1 MTPLSTESALR
12 LAHLCTRNA
21 FGYIGQVCLANLAA
35 EQPTAFLTQE
45 RHAIMAN
52 DPQVSL
58 RILVIDDD
66 PSLTDLISDAL
77 SLLGKYTVSVARN
90 GEAGLEAITSFAP
103 DCVVVDV
110 RMPNLSGYQVVR
122 ALRGD
127 PTTAQTPIIML
138 SALTQ
143 DRDKL
148 IGMMSGADAYLVKP
162 IKMAD
167 LLAAIKRALRLSS
180 ESRQQRQRQLADDN

>member
-1 MTPLSTESALR
+1 
-12 LAHLCTRNA
+12 
-21 FGYIGQVCLANLAA
+21 
-35 EQPTAFLTQE
+35 
-45 RHAIMAN
+45 MAN

-90 GEAGLEAITSFAP
+90 GEAGLEAIQSFAP

-167 LLAAIKRALRLSS
+167 LLSAIKRALRLSS
-180 ESRQQRQRQLADDN
+180 DSRQQRQRQLVDEN